1 VSVVKNR
8 GKSRVRWQTIPLAVL
23 VVVLVSYV
31 ALEFSGVVSFT
42 DTLDRL
48 RESSPLVVAATIFA
62 LLVVDSVLPVPSTPL
77 IALAGSVFGVAVGAA
92 LTIAGSMG
100 CSAAS
105 YAVGRFASPLL
116 RHRIV
121 DDDELR
127 EMQQWGDR
135 FGRWMFVLSRGLP
148 LMTETVGTSAGIAR
162 VPFGRFLGYTLLGTA
177 PVCLI
182 YVVAGSYADT
192 AKDILAIA
200 ALGFLVPVALWYAV
214 RRVLRRKRRTPARAE
229 PDQG

>member
-1 VSVVKNR
+1 VSVANSR
-8 GKSRVRWQTIPLAVL
+8 GKSRVRWQAIPLTVL

-31 ALEFSGVVSFT
+31 ALEVSGVVSFT

-48 RESSPLVVAATIFA
+48 RESGRLAVAVTIFT
-62 LLVVDSVLPVPSTPL
+62 LLVVDSVLPVPSSPL
-77 IALAGSVFGVAVGAA
+77 IALAGSVFGTPVGAV

-105 YAVGRFASPLL
+105 YAVGRFASPLV
-116 RHRIV
+116 RRRIV

-127 EMQQWGDR
+127 EMQEWGDR
-135 FGRWMFVLSRGLP
+135 FGRWMFVFSRGLP

-162 VPFGRFLGYTLLGTA
+162 APVGRFLGYTLLGTV

-182 YVVAGSYADT
+182 YVVAGSYAET
-192 AKDILAIA
+192 AQDILAIA
-200 ALGFLVPVALWYAV
+200 TLGFVVPVALWYAV
-214 RRVLRRKRRTPARAE
+214 RRVLRRKQRTPAPAE
-229 PDQG
+229 PDQL